1 MEEIEK
7 KNNIKEIVEWI
18 ICILIA
24 VILAL
29 LVRHYICTPTVVKQE
44 SMYPTLKDGERLFL
58 NRWSI
63 TIKKDLEVGD
73 IITFE
78 APSVRRIDS
87 TQYDPNNPVAIYK
100 NEPKNIFSKFIYYVL
115 EIDKESYIKRV
126 IGVEGDKILIQN
138 GEVYRNGEKLPE
150 EYLPEGVKTERT
162 GLFYDL
168 TVPEGYVFAVGDN
181 RGKSQDCREFG
192 CIPVEKVES
201 KVLIRFWPL
210 NKMGKV

>member
-1 MEEIEK
+1 MEEIER
-7 KNNIKEIVEWI
+7 KNNIKEVVEWI

-29 LVRHYICTPTVVKQE
+29 LVRHYVCTPTVVKQE
-44 SMYPTLKDGERLFL
+44 SMKPTLLEGERLFL

-63 TIKKDLEVGD
+63 TLKKSPEVGD

-78 APSVRRIDS
+78 APSVKKIS
-87 TQYDPNNPVAIYK
+87 QVQYDPNNPVAIYE
-100 NEPKNIFSKFIYYVL
+100 NEPKNIFSKFLYYGL
-115 EIDKESYIKRV
+115 EIHKESYIKRV

-162 GLFYDL
+162 GMFYDL
-168 TVPEGYVFAVGDN
+168 TVPEGCIFAMGDN
-181 RGKSQDCREFG
+181 RGKSQDCRDFG

-201 KVLIRFWPL
+201 KVLVRFWPL